1 MSAFINSGA
10 NVPTRIVF
18 NSGTLDFG
26 GQRIVDVDNL
36 SLSLEYG
43 TNFLYVLGS
52 IIGQDLVRHSVKATL
67 SGKIKSF
74 SPEADSIAYGS
85 SVVGTPMELDVLD
98 GQPTLTNP
106 VLTIYDRNG
115 KEIQYQFQSALFK
128 SSKANLKAEDFG
140 EFDFEL
146 EALNVKL
153 LYTT

>member
-1 MSAFINSGA
+1 MPFNNAGS
-10 NVPTRIVF
+10 NVPSRIVF

-26 GQRIVDVDNL
+26 GNRMVQVDSLNL
-36 SLSLEYG
+36 SMEYS
-43 TNFLYVLGS
+43 TTLLYVLGS
-52 IIGQDLVRHSVKATL
+52 ILGQDNVRHTGKATL

-106 VLTIYDRNG
+106 ILTVYDRNS
-115 KEIQYQFQSALFK
+115 KEIQYQFINALFK
-128 SSKANLKAEDFG
+128 SSKAALKNESFA

-146 EALNVKL
+146 EATQAKI

>member
-1 MSAFINSGA
+1 MPLINNGA
-10 NVPTRIVF
+10 NVPSRIVF

-26 GQRIVDVDNL
+26 GNRMVQVDNL
-36 SLSLEYG
+36 SMSMEYG

-52 IIGQDLVRHSVKATL
+52 ILGQDIVRHSAKATL

-85 SVVGTPMELDVLD
+85 SVVGTPMELGVLD
-98 GQPTLTNP
+98 GQATLTSP
-106 VLTIYDRNG
+106 ILTIYDRNN

-128 SSKANLKAEDFG
+128 SSKATLKAEDYG

-146 EALNVKL
+146 EALSVKI
-153 LYTT
+153 LYTA

>member
-1 MSAFINSGA
+1 MPFINNGVNAPS
-10 NVPTRIVF
+10 RIVF

-26 GQRIVDVDNL
+26 SQRIVQVDNL
-36 SLSLEYG
+36 SLALEYG

-74 SPEADSIAYGS
+74 SPEADSIAFGS
-85 SVVGTPMELDVLD
+85 SVIGTPNELDVLD
-98 GQPTLTNP
+98 GQATLTNP

-115 KEIQYQFQSALFK
+115 KEIQYQFLSALFK
-128 SSKANLKAEDFG
+128 SSKASFKAEDYA

-146 EALNVKL
+146 EALNIKL
-153 LYTT
+153 LYTA

>member
-1 MSAFINSGA
+1 MPFNNAGA
-10 NVPTRIVF
+10 NVPARVVF

-26 GQRIVDVDNL
+26 GNRMVDVDNL
-36 SLSLEYG
+36 SLSMEYG

-52 IIGQDLVRHSVKATL
+52 ILGADLVRHSAKATL
-67 SGKIKSF
+67 TGKIKSF

-85 SVVGTPMELDVLD
+85 SVVGAPMELDVLD

-106 VLTIYDRNG
+106 ILTIYDRNG

-146 EALNVKL
+146 EAISIKV
-153 LYTT
+153 LYTA

>member
-1 MSAFINSGA
+1 MPFTAAGS
-10 NVPTRIVF
+10 NVPSRIVF

-26 GQRIVDVDNL
+26 GQRLVQVDDL

-43 TNFLYVLGS
+43 TNYLYVLGS
-52 IIGQDLVRHSVKATL
+52 ILGQDIVRHSAKASL

-85 SVVGTPMELDVLD
+85 SIPGTPNELDVLD
-98 GQPTLTNP
+98 GQATLTNP
-106 VLTIYDRNG
+106 VLTIFDRNG
-115 KEIQYQFQSALFK
+115 KEIQYQFISALFK
-128 SSKANLKAEDFG
+128 SSKAHMKSEEYA

-146 EALNVKL
+146 ESLNIKL

>member
-1 MSAFINSGA
+1 MAFISAGA
-10 NVPTRIVF
+10 NTPTRIVF
-18 NSGTLDFG
+18 NSGSLDFG
-26 GQRIVDVDNL
+26 NQRIVQVDSL
-36 SLSLEYG
+36 SLGLEYG

-85 SVVGTPMELDVLD
+85 SVIGTPNELDVLD
-98 GQPTLTNP
+98 GQATLANP

-115 KEIQYQFQSALFK
+115 KEIQYQFINALFK
-128 SSKANLKAEDFG
+128 SSKASFKAEDYA

-146 EALNVKL
+146 EALNIKL
-153 LYTT
+153 LYTA